1 MFGCSLESAS
11 PPRGKLKC
19 ALKLH
24 RDLPDLYPP
33 SVVTSCHWSVGA
45 SPSTH
50 QAQET
55 SCEASNQGRESCEGG
70 SCEPQFTRTAF
81 ALLSVSLLQPIR
93 DSRTNSHGN
102 LLSRDCTLHCYRREP
117 GNRNFP
123 SFLLRRIGFHR
134 ESNSSKKK
142 RTRAC
147 VHTHQGPSAR
157 SWQTFFPAR

>member
-11 PPRGKLKC
+11 PLRGELKC

-33 SVVTSCHWSVGA
+33 SVGA

-50 QAQET
+50 QAQEN
-55 SCEASNQGRESCEGG
+55 SREASNQGREPREGG
-70 SCEPQFTRTAF
+70 SSEPQCTRPAF

-102 LLSRDCTLHCYRREP
+102 LLSGDCTLHCYRREP

-134 ESNSSKKK
+134 ESNSSQKKH
-142 RTRAC
+142 
-147 VHTHQGPSAR
+147 VHVGAHPGPSAL
-157 SWQTFFPAR
+157 SWQNFFPAR